1 MAELLSGLAV
11 VPLTAGMVLRF
22 DAIDPD
28 SGAAVA
34 DVEVSK
40 VTIYGLNLLAD
51 DEADLGPFIYVPG
64 AGTA

>member
-28 SGAAVA
+28 AGSAVA
-34 DVEVSK
+34 DVQLSK

-51 DEADLGPFIYVPG
+51 DETDLGPFIYVPG